1 MGGEG
6 GDGTWSL
13 GFIYGRSKIC
23 GVLGDKARR

>member
-13 GFIYGRSKIC
+13 GFIHGGSKSR